1 MNFIFM
7 PQFDLFIWISLSFWT
22 IFIFQFLY
30 YILLYY
36 ILVPFSNL
44 QKTLVKLYLL
54 KNTLN
59 LKKNSTTNYL
69 NFLEYNIKVSAIR

>member
-54 KNTLN
+54 KNTLS

-69 NFLEYNIKVSAIR
+69 NFLEYNIKVSIR